1 MDDTRSHVG
10 QQNYRTTVAVSI
22 MRDGDRISVDA
33 NVLCVEHAA
42 RWEGF
47 GKEHPHIIAVLKKQ
61 DGSFMGMAWKVEEHV
76 ALVRR
81 APGVDAGALRACSS
95 RVTVKRRTRSAPA
108 CLGYEFV

>member
-1 MDDTRSHVG
+1 MDTCSHVE
-10 QQNYRTTVAVSI
+10 VAGSNL
-22 MRDGDRISVDA
+22 RDRDHISVDG

-47 GKEHPHIIAVLKKQ
+47 GKEHPYIISVLKKR

-108 CLGYEFV
+108 CLGYDFV